1 MADIVKFRQW
11 KMNSQCVA
19 WSSSR
24 CLRVIG
30 VEFGA
35 STLKINLRASV
46 MKTAKEFS

>member
-1 MADIVKFRQW
+1 MADIVEFRQW

-35 STLKINLRASV
+35 STLKIRASV
-46 MKTAKEFS
+46 MKTAKEV